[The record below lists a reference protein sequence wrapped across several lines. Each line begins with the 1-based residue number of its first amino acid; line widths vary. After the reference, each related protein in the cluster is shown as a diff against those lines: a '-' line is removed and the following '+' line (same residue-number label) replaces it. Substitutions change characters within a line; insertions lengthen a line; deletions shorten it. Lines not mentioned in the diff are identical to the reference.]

1 MKIDTKFN
9 FGDKFYY
16 IGKYI
21 IANKPGY
28 IKIVV
33 GSTAVNNIILQHDAN
48 NPFFYEFFIEDQL
61 VSVVEPTILEGKYQL
76 ISLPTN
82 EQFNFCFSLTKADVI
97 SIVET
102 LLKEV
107 EHAA

>member
-1 MKIDTKFN
+1 MKVDTKFN

-33 GSTAVNNIILQHDAN
+33 GSTMVTDIVLQSDPSH
-48 NPFFYEFFIEDQL
+48 PFFYKFFIEDQ
-61 VSVVEPTILEGKYQL
+61 VVDVIEPTIVESKFML
-76 ISLPTN
+76 ISLPGN
-82 EQFNFCFSLTKADVI
+82 EQFNFCFGVDKAQ
-97 SIVET
+97 T
-102 LLKEV
+102 LGFVQELLQQV
-107 EHAA
+107 EHTV

>member
-21 IANKPGY
+21 DASKVGF

-33 GSTAVNNIILQHDAN
+33 GSTLVTDIVLNHDVA
-48 NPFFYEFFIEDQL
+48 NPFYYKFFIEDQ
-61 VSVVEPTILEGKYQL
+61 VVDVLESTIIENKFMLIQL
-76 ISLPTN
+76 TTN
-82 EQFNFCFSLTKADVI
+82 EQFNFCFSIDKDTTLVSVA
-97 SIVET
+97 E
-102 LLKEV
+102 LLKQV
-107 EHAA
+107 DHIA